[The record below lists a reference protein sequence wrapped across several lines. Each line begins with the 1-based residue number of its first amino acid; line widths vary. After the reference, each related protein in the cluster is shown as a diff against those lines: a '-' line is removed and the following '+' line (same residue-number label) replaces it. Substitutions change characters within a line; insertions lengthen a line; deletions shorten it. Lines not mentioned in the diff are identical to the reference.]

1 MSCQLG
7 YGRYT
12 WSGYSEWMV
21 RVCMISDIGPEGLIM
36 ALECDI
42 ILLQKLMY
50 LKLPSESTKYLVL
63 SLLL

>member
-1 MSCQLG
+1 MDGTCV
-7 YGRYT
+7 YDC
-12 WSGYSEWMV
+12 
-21 RVCMISDIGPEGLIM
+21 VCERPIRDIGPEGMIM

-63 SLLL
+63 SLLF